1 MLFRTCFPLFYR
13 QKACKRHSKTALA
26 GANTAW
32 RRDCPPGREKQML
45 SGKAQTPA
53 DGAEKAAE
61 RAKNRHAS
69 FFLLI
74 YNV

>member
-1 MLFRTCFPLFYR
+1 MLFRTCFSLFYR
-13 QKACKRHSKTALA
+13 QKACGRHYKPALA
-26 GANTAW
+26 GANAAW
-32 RRDCPPGREKQML
+32 RRDHPPGREKQML
-45 SGKAQTPA
+45 SGKAQAPA

-61 RAKNRHAS
+61 KAKNRHAS

>member
-1 MLFRTCFPLFYR
+1 MLFRTCFPYF
-13 QKACKRHSKTALA
+13 T
-26 GANTAW
+26 GANAAW
-32 RRDCPPGREKQML
+32 RRDYPPGREKQML
-45 SGKAQTPA
+45 SGKAQAPA

-61 RAKNRHAS
+61 KAKNRHAS